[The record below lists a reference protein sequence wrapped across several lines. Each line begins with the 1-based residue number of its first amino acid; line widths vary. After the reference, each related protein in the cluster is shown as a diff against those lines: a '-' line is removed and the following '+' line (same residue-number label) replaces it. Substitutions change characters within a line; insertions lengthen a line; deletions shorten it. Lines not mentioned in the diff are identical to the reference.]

1 MLVGALTLHS
11 KVSALEKEG
20 AQHHRGPGSTGPGKG
35 WRVGLGQW
43 TCRRLRACARTHTHS
58 EVESL
63 SCRNKLFRG
72 QGGAPSSAGLG

>member
-43 TCRRLRACARTHTHS
+43 TCRRLRARAHTHTHTRRLRVS
-58 EVESL
+58 PAETNCFGGKVAHPAL
-63 SCRNKLFRG
+63 
-72 QGGAPSSAGLG
+72 QG